1 MLYFSD
7 YKELSHHVAE
17 VDNILC
23 NSDNHDW
30 LTFTVGQVATG
41 AVHVID
47 KRRNISVSNSKNK
60 SGNCLAKCREVYV

>member
-17 VDNILC
+17 EVDNILC

-30 LTFTVGQVATG
+30 LTCTVGQVATG

-47 KRRNISVSNSKNK
+47 KRRNISVSNSKTK
-60 SGNCLAKCREVYV
+60 SGNYLAKM